1 MWCWVFALS
10 ALGVGFLGPAGQK
23 SFSSSSERP
32 YLKKK
37 NGCHPKIDLCPSC
50 PHVHSPTHTKN
61 YTAIGKN
68 ITLKMENY
76 AQNSQKRICRLLLW
90 KEYPPHIIPF
100 VNQFL
105 VFPTLQIKK
114 LQHSKMSLV
123 RYLTLLLILAC
134 NRWVA
139 PQPAGPL
146 TMLWGGCIIP
156 AHTQTLS
163 SRFTFDNIFWDR

>member
-1 MWCWVFALS
+1 MWCGVFALL

-23 SFSSSSERP
+23 SFSSSSETP

-37 NGCHPKIDLCPSC
+37 MDAIPRLTSA
-50 PHVHSPTHTKN
+50 PHAPMYTPQHTQKN

-68 ITLKMENY
+68 IILKMENY

-90 KEYPPHIIPF
+90 KEYPPRIIPF

-123 RYLTLLLILAC
+123 RYLTLLLILTC

-146 TMLWGGCIIP
+146 TMLWGGCVIP
-156 AHTQTLS
+156 AHTQTLY
-163 SRFTFDNIFWDR
+163 SRFTFGNVFWDR